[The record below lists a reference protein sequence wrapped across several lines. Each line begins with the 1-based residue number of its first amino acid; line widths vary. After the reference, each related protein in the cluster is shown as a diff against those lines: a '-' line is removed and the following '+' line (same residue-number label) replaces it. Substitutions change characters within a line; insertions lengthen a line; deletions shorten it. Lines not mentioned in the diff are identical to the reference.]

1 MGAEKA
7 AAFVCQVDDM
17 RALDVKMDAMRRT
30 VEGYKGFMNSVSVA
44 VGNMPTAFLALTA
57 EPAAAGFPPELELLL
72 RLECPWDL
80 LATIEAT
87 TSPMRVRIPS
97 GTPYLSHLLRGLF
110 GFAGVM

>member
-1 MGAEKA
+1 VGTEKA
-7 AAFVCQVDDM
+7 AAFVCQVGDM
-17 RALDVKMDAMRRT
+17 RALDAKLDAMRRT
-30 VEGYKGFMNSVSVA
+30 VEGYKGFMNSESVA
-44 VGNMPTAFLALTA
+44 VGNMPTAFFALTA
-57 EPAAAGFPPELELLL
+57 ELAAAGFPPELELLL
-72 RLECPWDL
+72 WLECAWDL